1 MYKIAKKEDF
11 FNDET
16 ICIFTDAS
24 SQESIFSEGIRSPY
38 TAPAYC
44 IYHNNMCIEQG
55 ATILLNST
63 SQQGELYALLLGVQA
78 AVKYKGFK
86 IKIFGDNQNAIIG
99 IRDWLYKWVIET
111 NNFRSTLGQHGRIKN
126 QDYYMDIIY
135 TILSNQIPIELYH
148 VKGHVD
154 IKNVGS
160 LNHAKE
166 LFVRSNPFIGDD
178 LTDELAYFIAMGNTV
193 VDNYSTTIL
202 KSYIENRDCATSG
215 EFAVHF
221 DYSKFNMN
229 EYLSLVNRNGHYRQ
243 FNRPGNKENWRMDF

>member
-1 MYKIAKKEDF
+1 MYKIATKEEF

-24 SQESIFSEGIRSPY
+24 SQDPIFSKGIKSPY

-44 IYHNNMCIEQG
+44 VYHNNTCIEQG
-55 ATILLNST
+55 ATILLNSS

-78 AVKYKGFK
+78 SVKYKGYR

-99 IRDWLYKWVIET
+99 IREWLYKWVIDT
-111 NNFRSTLGQHGRIKN
+111 NNFRNILGPDGRIKN

-135 TILSNQIPIELYH
+135 TILGNQIPLELYH
-148 VKGHVD
+148 VKGHVNIRD
-154 IKNVGS
+154 FGS
-160 LNHAKE
+160 LAHAKE
-166 LFVRSNPFIGDD
+166 LFVRSNPFVGNEI
-178 LTDELAYFIAMGNTV
+178 TNELAYFIAMGNNV
-193 VDNYSTTIL
+193 VDNYATTFL
-202 KSYIENRDCATSG
+202 KSYLDNRECTTSG

-229 EYLSLVNRNGHYRQ
+229 EYLSLVNRNGNFRQ
-243 FNRPGNKENWRMDF
+243 FNRPSNKENR